1 MRDPD
6 AAVLA
11 RLRDLL
17 LQAQEGL
24 EAKSRARLEGLFAR
38 VRSFNVK
45 GRFLE
50 REVFLARLLELEP
63 RIDRP
68 SLQLVRVEEL
78 DFQES
83 TALATYLID
92 LSWLDVEAW
101 EEVQTS
107 ALVTLELR
115 RRALGWVLEGF
126 TYSELPRGYG
136 GSVSIEWIEE
146 MGGIGPAGMEFYSFT
161 RYPTS

>member
-1 MRDPD
+1 MRDLD
-6 AAVLA
+6 SAVLA

-17 LQAQEGL
+17 LQAQEAL
-24 EAKSRARLEGLFAR
+24 ESKSRARLEGLFAR

-63 RIDRP
+63 RVARP

-78 DFQES
+78 DLQES

-92 LSWLDVEAW
+92 LSWVDVEAW
-101 EEVQTS
+101 EEMQTS
-107 ALVTLELR
+107 ALVTLELH

-126 TYSELPRGYG
+126 TYTELPRGYA
-136 GSVSIEWIEE
+136 GSASTDWIQE

-161 RYPTS
+161 RYPT

>member
-1 MRDPD
+1 MRDYET
-6 AAVLA
+6 AVLA

-17 LQAQEGL
+17 LHAQEGL
-24 EAKSRARLEGLFAR
+24 EAKSRSTLEGLFAR

-50 REVFLARLLELEP
+50 REAFLSDLRELEA
-63 RIDRP
+63 RVDRP

-78 DFQES
+78 DIRES
-83 TALATYLID
+83 TAIASYLLD

-107 ALVTLELR
+107 AVVTLELR
-115 RRALGWVLEGF
+115 RGALGWVFEGF
-126 TYSELPRGYG
+126 TFSELPRGYAG
-136 GSVSIEWIEE
+136 TVSAEWIQD

-161 RYPTS
+161 RYPT

>member
-6 AAVLA
+6 GAVLA

-24 EAKSRARLEGLFAR
+24 EAKSRPRLEGLFAR
-38 VRSFNVK
+38 VRSVNVK

-83 TALATYLID
+83 AALATYLID

-101 EEVQTS
+101 EEMQTS

-115 RRALGWVLEGF
+115 RRALGWVFEGF
-126 TYSELPRGYG
+126 TYTELPRGYSG
-136 GSVSIEWIEE
+136 GSASIGWIED

-161 RYPTS
+161 RYPS